1 MTTTGEIEVYWIDA
15 CQHFKAAHK
24 QAKDLNGDHLITPD
38 QAYVKENGTTEASEK
53 TQITHIHSKRYG

>member
-38 QAYVKENGTTEASEK
+38 QAYVKENGTTEAS
-53 TQITHIHSKRYG
+53 